1 MTRSK
6 NTNKAVD
13 NPEFL
18 REIIQNQLQE
28 YLEQEIA
35 QHILRRIFWIKSD
48 PKIKLWLNSVWMMF
62 FRHLINGGA
71 FSV

>member
-28 YLEQEIA
+28 YLEQKIA
-35 QHILRRIFWIKSD
+35 QHISTLEHSPMKGLKAFVVIA
-48 PKIKLWLNSVWMMF
+48 MA
-62 FRHLINGGA
+62 INPG
-71 FSV
+71 S